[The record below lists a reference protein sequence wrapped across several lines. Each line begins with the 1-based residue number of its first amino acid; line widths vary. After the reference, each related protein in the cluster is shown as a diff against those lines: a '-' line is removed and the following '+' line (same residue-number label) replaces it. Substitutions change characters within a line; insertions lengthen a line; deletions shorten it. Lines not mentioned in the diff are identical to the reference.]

1 MFSFTLGYPSD
12 DLIHKFQE
20 EGKRCPK
27 RGTPQEIESI
37 LHAGVYAGL
46 PAAVEGAKIAQ
57 RIAEEETSEEK

>member
-37 LHAGVYAGL
+37 LHAGL